1 MEKEIFLDN
10 PGSKGEYFLKLEKV
24 IDKGEYRGH
33 KMIDRKGR
41 RAMFYRYKGDA
52 FSVGDCILVKATVAE
67 HREFQSE
74 PFTYLN
80 RVTVIEN
87 KGSKKN

>member
-24 IDKGEYRGH
+24 IDKGEYRVH

-52 FSVGDCILVKATVAE
+52 F
-67 HREFQSE
+67 
-74 PFTYLN
+74 
-80 RVTVIEN
+80 
-87 KGSKKN
+87 